1 VAQLLSG
8 YKDVFDCGD
17 HDMGLT
23 KAVCNEIPL
32 AVETV
37 PFWQPT
43 HRLCPEK
50 EKEITLQ
57 VQDLLSQ
64 DLIEPTHSTWGSPVV
79 LVWKKD
85 ESWKFCVDKCKLNSV
100 IIQGAKTLLRIDG
113 SLDALAGSNFSVC

>member
-1 VAQLLSG
+1 MAQLLSG
-8 YKDVFDCGD
+8 YKDVFSRGD

-32 AVETV
+32 AVGMV
-37 PFWQPT
+37 PFRQPT

-64 DLIEPTHSTWGSPVV
+64 ELIEPAHSTWGSPVV
-79 LVWKKD
+79 LVCKKKMIAGGFV
-85 ESWKFCVDKCKLNSV
+85 W
-100 IIQGAKTLLRIDG
+100 IIA
-113 SLDALAGSNFSVC
+113 N